1 MLYFFYFIVFG
12 RISVMKLEDNDRF
25 EKVVENVIVLDKRMV
40 IKICVDI
47 ECNFYMKL
55 KVLFEYLI
63 VFDVL

>member
-1 MLYFFYFIVFG
+1 
-12 RISVMKLEDNDRF
+12 MKLEDNDRF